1 MTLPVGHGFVDVPE
15 SLPKIKVSHN
25 TRASCRR
32 SSHLRPPDPRQRA
45 SSFCLLFLLRKSKEL
60 RGKGGVGVGAS
71 GGPVVS
77 RDGLAVA
84 GGLGETD
91 VPGNDRG
98 VHLAGEVVLDLLR
111 HLHGQVCPGVVHGQ
125 KHPLQLQ
132 GRVQSPPDQP
142 DESKEKKLCLALNR
156 IDGRWDTDKL
166 GDLLRDDDVLEYETG
181 FDAEEVRVYRLLEDA
196 REPDDD
202 GDYPGDDQ
210 EDDEPEPEDDEPEP
224 EDDEPPEDEGDTGEG
239 DEEPRLG
246 STLIKIGHLSFKVE
260 VYRYKRVVEAMR
272 DRGIFDEKE
281 IAAEWKRRLL
291 HHD

>member
-1 MTLPVGHGFVDVPE
+1 MKFETKFEVLQLADLVTPPYNPRVDMEPDSPE
-15 SLPKIKVSHN
+15 YKAL
-25 TRASCRR
+25 RR
-32 SSHLRPPDPRQRA
+32 SLEQHQLVEP
-45 SSFCLLFLLRKSKEL
+45 
-60 RGKGGVGVGAS
+60 
-71 GGPVVS
+71 PVVNLHNM
-77 RDGLAVA
+77 RCIGGNQRVAVMLA
-84 GGLGETD
+84 LGMT
-91 VPGNDRG
+91 
-98 VHLAGEVVLDLLR
+98 EVLCSVI
-111 HLHGQVCPGVVHGQ
+111 
-125 KHPLQLQ
+125 
-132 GRVQSPPDQP
+132 DQP

-210 EDDEPEPEDDEPEP
+210 EDDEPEPEDDEP
-224 EDDEPPEDEGDTGEG
+224 PEDEGDTGEG

>member
-1 MTLPVGHGFVDVPE
+1 MKFETKFEVLQLADLVTPPYNPRVDMEPDSPE
-15 SLPKIKVSHN
+15 YKAL
-25 TRASCRR
+25 RR
-32 SSHLRPPDPRQRA
+32 SLEQHQLVEP
-45 SSFCLLFLLRKSKEL
+45 
-60 RGKGGVGVGAS
+60 
-71 GGPVVS
+71 PVVNLHNM
-77 RDGLAVA
+77 RCIGGNQRVAVMLA
-84 GGLGETD
+84 LGMT
-91 VPGNDRG
+91 
-98 VHLAGEVVLDLLR
+98 EVLCSVI
-111 HLHGQVCPGVVHGQ
+111 
-125 KHPLQLQ
+125 
-132 GRVQSPPDQP
+132 DQP

-202 GDYPGDDQ
+202 GDYPGDDP

>member
-1 MTLPVGHGFVDVPE
+1 MKFETKFEVLQLADLVTPPYNPRVDMEPDSPE
-15 SLPKIKVSHN
+15 YKAL
-25 TRASCRR
+25 RR
-32 SSHLRPPDPRQRA
+32 SLEQHQLVEP
-45 SSFCLLFLLRKSKEL
+45 
-60 RGKGGVGVGAS
+60 
-71 GGPVVS
+71 PVVNLHNM
-77 RDGLAVA
+77 RCIGGNQRVAVMLA
-84 GGLGETD
+84 LGMT
-91 VPGNDRG
+91 
-98 VHLAGEVVLDLLR
+98 EVLCSVI
-111 HLHGQVCPGVVHGQ
+111 
-125 KHPLQLQ
+125 
-132 GRVQSPPDQP
+132 DQP

-202 GDYPGDDQ
+202 GDYPGDD
-210 EDDEPEPEDDEPEP
+210 PEDDEPEP

>member
-1 MTLPVGHGFVDVPE
+1 MKFETKFEVLQLADLVTPPYNPRVDMEPDSPE
-15 SLPKIKVSHN
+15 YKAL
-25 TRASCRR
+25 RR
-32 SSHLRPPDPRQRA
+32 SLEQHQLVEP
-45 SSFCLLFLLRKSKEL
+45 
-60 RGKGGVGVGAS
+60 
-71 GGPVVS
+71 PVVNLHNM
-77 RDGLAVA
+77 RCIGGNQRVAVMLA
-84 GGLGETD
+84 LGMT
-91 VPGNDRG
+91 
-98 VHLAGEVVLDLLR
+98 EVLCSVI
-111 HLHGQVCPGVVHGQ
+111 
-125 KHPLQLQ
+125 
-132 GRVQSPPDQP
+132 DQP

-202 GDYPGDDQ
+202 GVYRGDDQ

>member
-1 MTLPVGHGFVDVPE
+1 MKFETKFEVLLLADLVTPPYNPRVDMEPDSPE
-15 SLPKIKVSHN
+15 YKAL
-25 TRASCRR
+25 RR
-32 SSHLRPPDPRQRA
+32 SLEQHQLVEP
-45 SSFCLLFLLRKSKEL
+45 
-60 RGKGGVGVGAS
+60 
-71 GGPVVS
+71 PVVNLHNM
-77 RDGLAVA
+77 RCIGGNQRVAVMLA
-84 GGLGETD
+84 LGMT
-91 VPGNDRG
+91 
-98 VHLAGEVVLDLLR
+98 EVLCSVI
-111 HLHGQVCPGVVHGQ
+111 
-125 KHPLQLQ
+125 
-132 GRVQSPPDQP
+132 DQP

-156 IDGRWDTDKL
+156 VDGRWDTDKL

-202 GDYPGDDQ
+202 GDYPGDDP

>member
-1 MTLPVGHGFVDVPE
+1 MKFETKFEVLQLADLVTPPYNPRVDMEPDSPE
-15 SLPKIKVSHN
+15 YKAL
-25 TRASCRR
+25 RR
-32 SSHLRPPDPRQRA
+32 SLEQHQLVEP
-45 SSFCLLFLLRKSKEL
+45 
-60 RGKGGVGVGAS
+60 
-71 GGPVVS
+71 PVVNLHNM
-77 RDGLAVA
+77 RCIGGNQRVAVMLA
-84 GGLGETD
+84 LGMT
-91 VPGNDRG
+91 
-98 VHLAGEVVLDLLR
+98 EVLCSVI
-111 HLHGQVCPGVVHGQ
+111 
-125 KHPLQLQ
+125 
-132 GRVQSPPDQP
+132 DQP

-202 GDYPGDDQ
+202 GDYPGDDP
-210 EDDEPEPEDDEPEP
+210 EGDEPEPEDD
-224 EDDEPPEDEGDTGEG
+224 DPPEDEGDTGEG

>member
-1 MTLPVGHGFVDVPE
+1 MKFETKFEVLQLADLVTPPYNPRIDMEPDSPE
-15 SLPKIKVSHN
+15 YKAL
-25 TRASCRR
+25 RR
-32 SSHLRPPDPRQRA
+32 SLEQHQLVEP
-45 SSFCLLFLLRKSKEL
+45 
-60 RGKGGVGVGAS
+60 
-71 GGPVVS
+71 PVVNLHNM
-77 RDGLAVA
+77 RCIGGNQRVAVMLA
-84 GGLGETD
+84 LGWT
-91 VPGNDRG
+91 
-98 VHLAGEVVLDLLR
+98 EVLCSVI
-111 HLHGQVCPGVVHGQ
+111 
-125 KHPLQLQ
+125 
-132 GRVQSPPDQP
+132 DQP

-202 GDYPGDDQ
+202 GDYPGDDP
-210 EDDEPEPEDDEPEP
+210 EGDEPEPEDD
-224 EDDEPPEDEGDTGEG
+224 DPPEDEGDTGEG

>member
-1 MTLPVGHGFVDVPE
+1 MKFETKFEVLQLADLVTPPYNPRVDMEPDSPE
-15 SLPKIKVSHN
+15 YKAL
-25 TRASCRR
+25 RR
-32 SSHLRPPDPRQRA
+32 SLEQHQLVEP
-45 SSFCLLFLLRKSKEL
+45 
-60 RGKGGVGVGAS
+60 
-71 GGPVVS
+71 PVVNLHNM
-77 RDGLAVA
+77 RCIGGNQRVAVMLA
-84 GGLGETD
+84 LGMT
-91 VPGNDRG
+91 
-98 VHLAGEVVLDLLR
+98 EVLCSVI
-111 HLHGQVCPGVVHGQ
+111 
-125 KHPLQLQ
+125 
-132 GRVQSPPDQP
+132 DQP

-156 IDGRWDTDKL
+156 VDGRWDTDKL

-202 GDYPGDDQ
+202 GDYPGDDP

>member
-1 MTLPVGHGFVDVPE
+1 MKFETRFEVLQLADLVTPPYNPRMDMEPDSPE
-15 SLPKIKVSHN
+15 YKAL
-25 TRASCRR
+25 RR
-32 SSHLRPPDPRQRA
+32 SLEQHQLVEP
-45 SSFCLLFLLRKSKEL
+45 
-60 RGKGGVGVGAS
+60 
-71 GGPVVS
+71 PVVNLHNM
-77 RDGLAVA
+77 RCIGGNQRVAVMLA
-84 GGLGETD
+84 LGWTEALCS
-91 VPGNDRG
+91 VI
-98 VHLAGEVVLDLLR
+98 
-111 HLHGQVCPGVVHGQ
+111 
-125 KHPLQLQ
+125 
-132 GRVQSPPDQP
+132 DQP

-210 EDDEPEPEDDEPEP
+210 EDDEPEPEDDEP
-224 EDDEPPEDEGDTGEG
+224 PEDEGDTGEG

>member
-1 MTLPVGHGFVDVPE
+1 MKFETKFEVLQLADLVTPPYNPRVDMEPDSPE
-15 SLPKIKVSHN
+15 YKAL
-25 TRASCRR
+25 RR
-32 SSHLRPPDPRQRA
+32 SLEQHQLVEP
-45 SSFCLLFLLRKSKEL
+45 
-60 RGKGGVGVGAS
+60 
-71 GGPVVS
+71 PVVNLHNM
-77 RDGLAVA
+77 RCIGGNQRVAVMLA
-84 GGLGETD
+84 LGMT
-91 VPGNDRG
+91 
-98 VHLAGEVVLDLLR
+98 EVLCSVI
-111 HLHGQVCPGVVHGQ
+111 
-125 KHPLQLQ
+125 
-132 GRVQSPPDQP
+132 DQP

>member
-1 MTLPVGHGFVDVPE
+1 MKFEAKFEVLQLADLVTPPYNPRVDMEPDSPE
-15 SLPKIKVSHN
+15 YKAL
-25 TRASCRR
+25 RR
-32 SSHLRPPDPRQRA
+32 SLEQHQLVEP
-45 SSFCLLFLLRKSKEL
+45 
-60 RGKGGVGVGAS
+60 
-71 GGPVVS
+71 PVVNLHNM
-77 RDGLAVA
+77 RCIGGNQRVAVMLA
-84 GGLGETD
+84 LGMT
-91 VPGNDRG
+91 
-98 VHLAGEVVLDLLR
+98 EVLCSVI
-111 HLHGQVCPGVVHGQ
+111 
-125 KHPLQLQ
+125 
-132 GRVQSPPDQP
+132 DQP

-202 GDYPGDDQ
+202 GDYPGDD
-210 EDDEPEPEDDEPEP
+210 PEDDEPEP

>member
-1 MTLPVGHGFVDVPE
+1 MKFETKFEVLQLADLVTPPYNPRVDMEPDSPE
-15 SLPKIKVSHN
+15 YKAL
-25 TRASCRR
+25 RR
-32 SSHLRPPDPRQRA
+32 SLEQHQLVES
-45 SSFCLLFLLRKSKEL
+45 
-60 RGKGGVGVGAS
+60 
-71 GGPVVS
+71 PVVNLHNM
-77 RDGLAVA
+77 RCIGGNQRVAVMLA
-84 GGLGETD
+84 LGMT
-91 VPGNDRG
+91 
-98 VHLAGEVVLDLLR
+98 EVLCSVI
-111 HLHGQVCPGVVHGQ
+111 
-125 KHPLQLQ
+125 
-132 GRVQSPPDQP
+132 DQP

-202 GDYPGDDQ
+202 GDYPGDD
-210 EDDEPEPEDDEPEP
+210 PEDDEPEP
-224 EDDEPPEDEGDTGEG
+224 EDDEPPENEGDTGEG

>member
-1 MTLPVGHGFVDVPE
+1 MKFETKFEVLQLADLVTPPYNPRVDMEPDSPE
-15 SLPKIKVSHN
+15 YKAL
-25 TRASCRR
+25 RR
-32 SSHLRPPDPRQRA
+32 SLEQHQLVEP
-45 SSFCLLFLLRKSKEL
+45 
-60 RGKGGVGVGAS
+60 
-71 GGPVVS
+71 PVVNLHNM
-77 RDGLAVA
+77 RCIGGNQRVAVMLA
-84 GGLGETD
+84 LGMT
-91 VPGNDRG
+91 
-98 VHLAGEVVLDLLR
+98 EVLCSVI
-111 HLHGQVCPGVVHGQ
+111 
-125 KHPLQLQ
+125 
-132 GRVQSPPDQP
+132 DQP

-156 IDGRWDTDKL
+156 VDGRWDTDKL

-202 GDYPGDDQ
+202 GDYPGDDPEDDEPEP

>member
-1 MTLPVGHGFVDVPE
+1 MKFETKFEVLQLADLVTPPYNPRVDMEPDSPE
-15 SLPKIKVSHN
+15 YKAL
-25 TRASCRR
+25 RR
-32 SSHLRPPDPRQRA
+32 SLEQHQLVEP
-45 SSFCLLFLLRKSKEL
+45 
-60 RGKGGVGVGAS
+60 
-71 GGPVVS
+71 PVVNLHNM
-77 RDGLAVA
+77 RCIGGNQRVAVMLA
-84 GGLGETD
+84 LGMT
-91 VPGNDRG
+91 
-98 VHLAGEVVLDLLR
+98 EVLCSVI
-111 HLHGQVCPGVVHGQ
+111 
-125 KHPLQLQ
+125 
-132 GRVQSPPDQP
+132 DQP

-202 GDYPGDDQ
+202 GDYPGDD
-210 EDDEPEPEDDEPEP
+210 PEDDEPEP
-224 EDDEPPEDEGDTGEG
+224 EDDEPPENEGDTGEG

>member
-1 MTLPVGHGFVDVPE
+1 MKFETKFEVLQLADLVTPPYNPRVDMEPDSPE
-15 SLPKIKVSHN
+15 YKAL
-25 TRASCRR
+25 RR
-32 SSHLRPPDPRQRA
+32 SLEQHQLVEP
-45 SSFCLLFLLRKSKEL
+45 
-60 RGKGGVGVGAS
+60 
-71 GGPVVS
+71 PVVNLHNM
-77 RDGLAVA
+77 RCIGGNQRVAVMLA
-84 GGLGETD
+84 LGMT
-91 VPGNDRG
+91 
-98 VHLAGEVVLDLLR
+98 EVLCSVI
-111 HLHGQVCPGVVHGQ
+111 
-125 KHPLQLQ
+125 
-132 GRVQSPPDQP
+132 DQP

-196 REPDDD
+196 REPDDA

>member
-1 MTLPVGHGFVDVPE
+1 MKFETKFEVLQLADLVTPPYNPRVDMEPDSPE
-15 SLPKIKVSHN
+15 YKAL
-25 TRASCRR
+25 RR
-32 SSHLRPPDPRQRA
+32 SLEQHQLVEP
-45 SSFCLLFLLRKSKEL
+45 
-60 RGKGGVGVGAS
+60 
-71 GGPVVS
+71 PVVNLHNM
-77 RDGLAVA
+77 RCIGGNQRVAVMLA
-84 GGLGETD
+84 LGMTEVLCSVTD
-91 VPGNDRG
+91 
-98 VHLAGEVVLDLLR
+98 
-111 HLHGQVCPGVVHGQ
+111 QT
-125 KHPLQLQ
+125 
-132 GRVQSPPDQP
+132 

>member
-1 MTLPVGHGFVDVPE
+1 MKFETRFEVLQLADLVMPPYNPRMDMEPDSPE
-15 SLPKIKVSHN
+15 YKAL
-25 TRASCRR
+25 RR
-32 SSHLRPPDPRQRA
+32 SLEQHQLVEP
-45 SSFCLLFLLRKSKEL
+45 
-60 RGKGGVGVGAS
+60 
-71 GGPVVS
+71 PVVNLHNM
-77 RDGLAVA
+77 RCIGGNQRVAVMLA
-84 GGLGETD
+84 LGWTEALCS
-91 VPGNDRG
+91 VI
-98 VHLAGEVVLDLLR
+98 
-111 HLHGQVCPGVVHGQ
+111 
-125 KHPLQLQ
+125 
-132 GRVQSPPDQP
+132 DQP
-142 DESKEKKLCLALNR
+142 DENKEKKLCLALNR

-202 GDYPGDDQ
+202 GDYPGDD
-210 EDDEPEPEDDEPEP
+210 PEDDEPEP

>member
-1 MTLPVGHGFVDVPE
+1 MKFETKFEVLQLADLVTPPYNPRVDMEPDSPE
-15 SLPKIKVSHN
+15 YKAL
-25 TRASCRR
+25 RR
-32 SSHLRPPDPRQRA
+32 SLEQHQLVEP
-45 SSFCLLFLLRKSKEL
+45 
-60 RGKGGVGVGAS
+60 
-71 GGPVVS
+71 PVVNLHNM
-77 RDGLAVA
+77 RCIGGNQRVAVMLA
-84 GGLGETD
+84 LGMT
-91 VPGNDRG
+91 
-98 VHLAGEVVLDLLR
+98 EVLCSVI
-111 HLHGQVCPGVVHGQ
+111 
-125 KHPLQLQ
+125 
-132 GRVQSPPDQP
+132 DQP

-156 IDGRWDTDKL
+156 VDGRWDTDKL

-202 GDYPGDDQ
+202 GDYPGDD
-210 EDDEPEPEDDEPEP
+210 PEDDEPEP

-260 VYRYKRVVEAMR
+260 VYRYKRVVETMR

>member
-1 MTLPVGHGFVDVPE
+1 MKFEAKFEVLQLADLVTPPYNPRVDMEPDSPE
-15 SLPKIKVSHN
+15 YKAL
-25 TRASCRR
+25 RR
-32 SSHLRPPDPRQRA
+32 SLEQHQLVEP
-45 SSFCLLFLLRKSKEL
+45 
-60 RGKGGVGVGAS
+60 
-71 GGPVVS
+71 PVVNLHNM
-77 RDGLAVA
+77 RCIGGNQRVAVMLA
-84 GGLGETD
+84 LGMT
-91 VPGNDRG
+91 
-98 VHLAGEVVLDLLR
+98 EVLCSVI
-111 HLHGQVCPGVVHGQ
+111 
-125 KHPLQLQ
+125 
-132 GRVQSPPDQP
+132 DQP

-156 IDGRWDTDKL
+156 VDGRWDTDKL

-202 GDYPGDDQ
+202 GDYPGDD
-210 EDDEPEPEDDEPEP
+210 PEDDEPEP

>member
-1 MTLPVGHGFVDVPE
+1 MKFETKFEVLQLADLVTPPYNPRVDMEPGSPE
-15 SLPKIKVSHN
+15 YKAL
-25 TRASCRR
+25 RR
-32 SSHLRPPDPRQRA
+32 SLEQHQLVEP
-45 SSFCLLFLLRKSKEL
+45 
-60 RGKGGVGVGAS
+60 
-71 GGPVVS
+71 PVVNLHNM
-77 RDGLAVA
+77 RCIGGNQRVAVMLA
-84 GGLGETD
+84 LGMT
-91 VPGNDRG
+91 
-98 VHLAGEVVLDLLR
+98 EVLCSVI
-111 HLHGQVCPGVVHGQ
+111 
-125 KHPLQLQ
+125 
-132 GRVQSPPDQP
+132 DQP

-181 FDAEEVRVYRLLEDA
+181 FGAEEVRVYRLLEDA

-202 GDYPGDDQ
+202 GDYPGDD
-210 EDDEPEPEDDEPEP
+210 PEDDEPEP

>member
-1 MTLPVGHGFVDVPE
+1 MKFETKFEVLQLADLVTPPYNPRVDMEPDSPE
-15 SLPKIKVSHN
+15 YKAL
-25 TRASCRR
+25 RR
-32 SSHLRPPDPRQRA
+32 SLEQHQLVEP
-45 SSFCLLFLLRKSKEL
+45 
-60 RGKGGVGVGAS
+60 
-71 GGPVVS
+71 PVVNLHNM
-77 RDGLAVA
+77 RCIGGNQRVAVMLA
-84 GGLGETD
+84 LGMT
-91 VPGNDRG
+91 
-98 VHLAGEVVLDLLR
+98 EVLCSVI
-111 HLHGQVCPGVVHGQ
+111 
-125 KHPLQLQ
+125 
-132 GRVQSPPDQP
+132 DQP

-156 IDGRWDTDKL
+156 VDGRWDTDKL

-196 REPDDD
+196 RVPDDD
-202 GDYPGDDQ
+202 GDYPGDD
-210 EDDEPEPEDDEPEP
+210 PEDDEPEP